1 MQVSKFNKWATEKLL
16 LVFLYLNYKYYDMSE
31 YKLPLYIAK
40 VSDGDEGITAISFV
54 QEPAVECGF
63 LQFSKQKEKLKF
75 SVVDENNRKVI
86 APIMRCD
93 FPIYRRTED
102 GFEYFI
108 MYNKETIE
116 VMARKMF
123 SDNISKNMNME
134 HNPNNIMNGVY
145 LEELF
150 IKNVEKG
157 INPKGFED
165 IENYSLFGVY
175 TIENNDVWDSIKN
188 GTFTGIS
195 LEGIFSFDE
204 KDYEV
209 LVEILS
215 MLKECNRKGIK

>member
-1 MQVSKFNKWATEKLL
+1 MLHSKFNKRVTKTVARFFIFELKLIIMENI
-16 LVFLYLNYKYYDMSE
+16 LN
-31 YKLPLYIAK
+31 LPLYIAK

-86 APIMRCD
+86 GPIMRCD
-93 FPIYRRTED
+93 FPIYRCDES

-108 MYNKETIE
+108 MYTKETIE

-123 SDNISKNMNME
+123 SDNISTNMNME
-134 HNPNNIMNGVY
+134 HNPNNVMNGVY

-175 TIENNDVWDSIKN
+175 TIENDDVWEQIQN

-204 KDYEV
+204 KEYDV

>member
-1 MQVSKFNKWATEKLL
+1 MYFITGVYTGYTINYSFFQVKEENFRW
-16 LVFLYLNYKYYDMSE
+16 
-31 YKLPLYIAK
+31 
-40 VSDGDEGITAISFV
+40 
-54 QEPAVECGF
+54 
-63 LQFSKQKEKLKF
+63 KQKEKLKF

-93 FPIYRRTED
+93 FPIYRCDES

-108 MYNKETIE
+108 MYTKETIE

-157 INPKGFED
+157 INPKGFEE

>member
-1 MQVSKFNKWATEKLL
+1 MSKLKF
-16 LVFLYLNYKYYDMSE
+16 
-31 YKLPLYIAK
+31 PLYIAK
-40 VSDGDEGITAISFV
+40 VADDDEGITAISFV
-54 QEPAVECGF
+54 KEPAVECGF

-93 FPIYRRTED
+93 FPIYRVDES
-102 GFEYFI
+102 GFVYFI
-108 MYNKETIE
+108 MYTKETIE

-123 SDNISKNMNME
+123 ADNISSKMNID
-134 HNPNNIMNGVY
+134 HNPNNEMSGVY

-175 TIENNDVWDSIKN
+175 TIENNDVWTALLN
-188 GTFTGIS
+188 GRITGIS

-204 KDYEV
+204 KDYEIWQ
-209 LVEILS
+209 EILI
-215 MLKECNRKGIK
+215 MLKECEKRGIK

>member
-1 MQVSKFNKWATEKLL
+1 
-16 LVFLYLNYKYYDMSE
+16 MSE
-31 YKLPLYIAK
+31 FKFPLYIAK
-40 VSDGDEGITAISFV
+40 VTDGEEGITAISFV
-54 QEPAVECGF
+54 KDPAVECGF

-93 FPIYRRTED
+93 FPIYRVD
-102 GFEYFI
+102 KSGYEYFI
-108 MYNKETIE
+108 MYTRETIE

-123 SDNISKNMNME
+123 ADNISSKMNME
-134 HNPNNIMNGVY
+134 HNPNNEMSGVY

-175 TIENNDVWDSIKN
+175 TIENNDVWNAIKN
-188 GTFTGIS
+188 ETFTGIS

-204 KDYEV
+204 DNEYEIWF
-209 LVEILS
+209 EILS
-215 MLKECNRKGIK
+215 MLKECEKRGLK

>member
-1 MQVSKFNKWATEKLL
+1 MNEFKF
-16 LVFLYLNYKYYDMSE
+16 
-31 YKLPLYIAK
+31 PLYIAK
-40 VSDGDEGITAISFV
+40 VADGDEGITAISFV
-54 QEPAVECGF
+54 KDPAVECGF
-63 LQFSKQKEKLKF
+63 LQFSKQQKKLKF

-93 FPIYRRTED
+93 FPIYRVDES
-102 GFEYFI
+102 GYEYFI
-108 MYNKETIE
+108 MYTKETIE
-116 VMARKMF
+116 VLARKMF
-123 SDNISKNMNME
+123 ADNISSKMNME
-134 HNPNNIMNGVY
+134 HNPNNEMSGVY

-175 TIENNDVWDSIKN
+175 TIENNDVWDSIQN

-204 KDYEV
+204 NDYEIWF
-209 LVEILS
+209 EILS
-215 MLKECNRKGIK
+215 LLKECEKRGLK

>member
-1 MQVSKFNKWATEKLL
+1 MGNRKTVARFFIFELKLIIMENI
-16 LVFLYLNYKYYDMSE
+16 LN
-31 YKLPLYIAK
+31 LPLYVAK
-40 VSDGDEGITAISFV
+40 VIDGDEGITAISFV

-75 SVVDENNRKVI
+75 SVIDENNRKVI

-93 FPIYRRTED
+93 FPIYRCDES
-102 GFEYFI
+102 GFEYLI
-108 MYNKETIE
+108 IYTKETIE

-123 SDNISKNMNME
+123 SDNISTNMNME

-175 TIENNDVWDSIKN
+175 AIENDDVWNSIQN

-204 KDYEV
+204 KDYDV
-209 LVEILS
+209 YVEILS
-215 MLKECNRKGIK
+215 MLKECNKRGIK